1 MDRPRRNL
9 SPTDPTMASR
19 SRTTKSAK
27 TARRSR
33 KRADVLTRFSST
45 RQPRRYGGAAG
56 RKGSKNLQAKL
67 TEATVR
73 QARALYKKGALI
85 KALARKYKVN
95 ASTMSL
101 AVRGLTFRHVK

>member
-1 MDRPRRNL
+1 MDRRRRNPN
-9 SPTDPTMASR
+9 PTDSTMAARSR
-19 SRTTKSAK
+19 STKPAK
-27 TARRSR
+27 SSRGSR

-45 RQPRRYGGAAG
+45 RQPKRYGGAAG

-67 TEATVR
+67 TEAEVR
-73 QARALYKKGALI
+73 QARAQYKKGALI
-85 KALARKYKVN
+85 KALARKYRVN

>member
-1 MDRPRRNL
+1 
-9 SPTDPTMASR
+9 MAAR
-19 SRTTKSAK
+19 SRNTKSAK
-27 TARRSR
+27 PARKTR

-45 RQPRRYGGAAG
+45 RQPKRYGGAAG

-67 TEATVR
+67 TEAEVR
-73 QARALYKKGALI
+73 QARALYKRGALI
-85 KALARKYKVN
+85 KTLARKYRVN